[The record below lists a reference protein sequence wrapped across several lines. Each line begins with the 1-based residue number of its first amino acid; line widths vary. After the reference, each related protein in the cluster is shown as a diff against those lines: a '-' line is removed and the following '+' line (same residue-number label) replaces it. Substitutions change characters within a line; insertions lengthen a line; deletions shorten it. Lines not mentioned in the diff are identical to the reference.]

1 MSNIRILGQMESTLL
16 QSFLR
21 AANLKR
27 WLAKPDCPA
36 VIKECKALFDKIYAP
51 KVPDS
56 DVGDSS
62 LQDDVAD
69 TEHVAGSDATLDALL
84 QDRKGKVITRAR
96 LRHNGI
102 IYSTSTTH
110 LGNSLVQFYPNGD
123 TALSPVPGCIKYI
136 FSERDKLYL
145 GVQRQLPL
153 DSPISDPFA
162 LYPQFPAKMY
172 SSHISP
178 SLERVEVGWIY
189 SHYARWEMPAERAV
203 VLSLSRVCH
212 IFRFPV
218 FSCLLFST
226 GMNIVNVSSVHV

>member
-1 MSNIRILGQMESTLL
+1 MESTLL

-21 AANLKR
+21 AANLKC

-36 VIKECKALFDKIYAP
+36 VIKECKMLFDKIYAP

-56 DVGDSS
+56 DAGNSS
-62 LQDDVAD
+62 LQDDVAN
-69 TEHVAGSDATLDALL
+69 TEHITGSDATLDALL
-84 QDRKGKVITRAR
+84 RNTKGKVITRAR

-136 FSERDKLYL
+136 FLERTRFYL
-145 GVQRQLPL
+145 VIQHQLPL
-153 DSPISDPFA
+153 DSLIPDLFA

-172 SSHISP
+172 SSHVSP

-189 SHYARWEMPAERAV
+189 SHYARWELSAEHAV
-203 VLSLSRVCH
+203 VLSLNHVHH
-212 IFRFPV
+212 IFLA
-218 FSCLLFST
+218 S
-226 GMNIVNVSSVHV
+226 VSRAYWSRQE

>member
-1 MSNIRILGQMESTLL
+1 MESTLL

-69 TEHVAGSDATLDALL
+69 TEHVTGSDATLDALL
-84 QDRKGKVITRAR
+84 QNAKGKVATRAR

-102 IYSTSTTH
+102 IYSTSITH

-123 TALSPVPGCIKYI
+123 TALSPVPGCIKHI
-136 FSERDKLYL
+136 FSERNRLYL
-145 GVQRQLPL
+145 AIQRQLPL
-153 DSPISDPFA
+153 DSPIPDPFA
-162 LYPQFPAKMY
+162 LYLNFLLRCIHLIFLRLLSEWKLDGFIPIMLDGKCLQNMPLYYLSIGYVVYFLLQF
-172 SSHISP
+172 
-178 SLERVEVGWIY
+178 L
-189 SHYARWEMPAERAV
+189 
-203 VLSLSRVCH
+203 VL
-212 IFRFPV
+212 
-218 FSCLLFST
+218 
-226 GMNIVNVSSVHV
+226 IVLHRNEYC

>member
-1 MSNIRILGQMESTLL
+1 MLFYHSAMFNIYILGQMESTLL

-36 VIKECKALFDKIYAP
+36 VIKECKVLFDKIYAP

-56 DVGDSS
+56 DDGDSS
-62 LQDDVAD
+62 LQDDIAD
-69 TEHVAGSDATLDALL
+69 TKDVTGSDATLAALL
-84 QDRKGKVITRAR
+84 NTNGKVITRAR

-136 FSERDKLYL
+136 FSQRNRLYL
-145 GVQRQLPL
+145 GIQRQLPL
-153 DSPISDPFA
+153 DSPTPDPFA

-172 SSHISP
+172 SSRISP
-178 SLERVEVGWIY
+178 SLEQVEVGWIY
-189 SHYARWEMPAERAV
+189 SHYARWEMSADHAV
-203 VLSLSRVCH
+203 VLSLNRVRRIFLASVSRAYCS
-212 IFRFPV
+212 RQE
-218 FSCLLFST
+218 
-226 GMNIVNVSSVHV
+226 